1 MDTALGGAV
10 LRADLAGVVE
20 EAFLQSTLY
29 LGAKAMPPL
38 PVPNQFGQY
47 PVVKKNTGNLLRN
60 EAKSRGYGGNYP
72 RIQRQYENDNYSCQE
87 YGIEAIV
94 DDSNRENLSRFF
106 DLESSETRWAYRQ
119 VQLAHELRVK
129 TTLFNRATFNAT
141 TSATA
146 YTAANVIGNGVN
158 GFDVGL
164 DIDIA
169 KQAIQSR
176 GENVQGLTL
185 VMSLNI
191 FNIIRASN
199 KLQNR
204 VRGTISTDSQL
215 TLDKQSIADALQ
227 VKEILVGAAAYDTSA
242 QGTTTTMSNIWTDD
256 YIWLGTVVPS
266 AGPSDYFAG
275 GVGYT
280 LFWSQDTDF
289 VTVESYRQ
297 EQIRSEIIRSRQ
309 FSAEKVV
316 LSTAGQLLA
325 TQTGP

>member
-29 LGAKAMPPL
+29 IGAKAMPPL

-47 PVVKKNTGNLLRN
+47 PVVKKTTGNLLRN
-60 EAKSRGYGGNYP
+60 EVKSRGYGANYP

-87 YGIEAIV
+87 YGIEAVV

-129 TTLFNRATFNAT
+129 SVLFNRATFTAT

-169 KQAIQSR
+169 KQAIQAR
-176 GENVQGLTL
+176 GENVNGLTL
-185 VMSLNI
+185 VMSLNT
-191 FNIIRASN
+191 FNLIRASN

-242 QGTTTTMSNIWTDD
+242 QGASSSTMSNIWTDD
-256 YIWLGTVVPS
+256 YIWLGTVMPA
-266 AGPSDYFAG
+266 AGPSQYFSG

-280 LFWSQDTDF
+280 LFWAQDADIF
-289 VTVESYRQ
+289 QVESYRQ
-297 EQIRSEIIRSRQ
+297 EQIRSEVIRARQ
-309 FSAEKVV
+309 FTAEKIV
-316 LSTAGQLLA
+316 LATAGQLLA
-325 TQTGP
+325 TQS

>member
-1 MDTALGGAV
+1 MDTAQGGAV

-29 LGAKAMPPL
+29 IGAKAMPPL

-47 PVVKKNTGNLLRN
+47 PIVKKNTGNLLRN
-60 EAKSRGYGGNYP
+60 EVKVRGAGANYP

-94 DDSNRENLSRFF
+94 DDSNRENVSRFF

-129 TTLFNRATFNAT
+129 TALFSRATFTAT

-146 YTAANVIGNGVN
+146 YTQANVIGNGVN

-164 DIDIA
+164 DIDIC
-169 KQAIQSR
+169 KQAIQAR
-176 GENVQGLTL
+176 GENVSGLTAI
-185 VMSLNI
+185 MSLNT
-191 FNIIRASN
+191 FNLIRASN

-215 TLDKQSIADALQ
+215 TLDTQNLADALQ
-227 VKEILVGAAAYDTSA
+227 LKQILVGAAAYDTSL
-242 QGTTTTMSNIWTDD
+242 QGAASSTMTNIWTDD
-256 YIWLGTVVPS
+256 YIWIGTVLPA
-266 AGPSDYFAG
+266 AGPKDYFAG

-280 LFWSQDTDF
+280 LFWAQDSDIF
-289 VTVESYRQ
+289 QVESYRQ
-297 EQIRSEIIRSRQ
+297 EQIRSEIIRARQ
-309 FSAEKVV
+309 FTAEKIV
-316 LSTAGQLLA
+316 LSTAGQLLT
-325 TQTGP
+325 TQS